1 MYSKIHHDES
11 YETVNPVNT
20 EQPTTSRHVTNSSV
34 VNSSVASNPSGGR
47 YWAGNKRY
55 YPQKETGNV
64 YKSNKPPILGKNV
77 LQSDKNIPI
86 QNRSKPLTPY
96 TSFLSQMNLK
106 DTEEE
111 TPSTSATIIPIPSIP
126 STSKNCNTKISN
138 KTKKS
143 DTENKKDETEK
154 SIEKPQRQLII
165 NSKAIKNI
173 NPFSQN
179 APVKTKKLEKFQ
191 AKKIKAAKNRK
202 NKPIPVVI
210 LESTDDDDDDVIEI
224 PLPKPPLISIDSSDS
239 ESVAS
244 KTEFLSPNVK
254 KKYKQKSTTN
264 SRCNSPASIMSDD
277 FIMPNDRSRLNESR
291 ESLNIL
297 EDEELQMNQTVDSVV
312 TKRRSCKSRS
322 LIKKIANVLK
332 INEELDPS
340 NNDAVAVE
348 PEKTATKNYEVN
360 NLIASV
366 DIYESESS
374 DMPDSVYNRVKDK
387 KTIVEDKEVPEDG
400 KLQKKSKRMR
410 KRKSS
415 GSNKGSEHN
424 SSSDEDE
431 FTIKNIVTTS
441 SPYIMR
447 GEAVQNAITDGGKKS
462 KIVNKRRRFDSR
474 VESDEEFI
482 SILSSI
488 VHPDSESDDDEDTSK
503 EKSIDAR
510 DLVNHLKVVDEIDE
524 VVQEDE
530 IISVSDKNISII
542 EDEISSDDIQIN
554 IEIPQKEDD
563 ELIMSVDECPDVLE
577 MQCERRSPLVDQFE
591 IGWNEE
597 MKKFYNSSWGG
608 EDFDLDEVMGSMDGK
623 WFFFIF

>member
-1 MYSKIHHDES
+1 MYSKIHHEES
-11 YETVNPVNT
+11 YETVNPLNT

-55 YPQKETGNV
+55 YPQKETG
-64 YKSNKPPILGKNV
+64 YLGNKPKPVILGKNV
-77 LQSDKNIPI
+77 VQSDKNNPI
-86 QNRSKPLTPY
+86 QNRPKLLAPY

-111 TPSTSATIIPIPSIP
+111 TPVAGTAKP
-126 STSKNCNTKISN
+126 SKN
-138 KTKKS
+138 KKS
-143 DTENKKDETEK
+143 DTENKKEQAREQEEEPEPEIHPSSVK
-154 SIEKPQRQLII
+154 NII
-165 NSKAIKNI
+165 KQMNSKANKNI
-173 NPFSQN
+173 NPFSKN
-179 APVKTKKLEKFQ
+179 LPVKAKKLEKIQ
-191 AKKIKAAKNRK
+191 AKKLRAAKNRK
-202 NKPIPVVI
+202 NKNIPVVI
-210 LESTDDDDDDVIEI
+210 LDSSDDGDDDDVIEI

-244 KTEFLSPNVK
+244 KSEFLSPNVK
-254 KKYKQKSTTN
+254 KKFKQKSTN

-312 TKRRSCKSRS
+312 TKKRMNTSQN
-322 LIKKIANVLK
+322 LIKKIADVLK
-332 INEELDPS
+332 INEAKDTEVIES
-340 NNDAVAVE
+340 
-348 PEKTATKNYEVN
+348 EKTTKNYEVN

-387 KTIVEDKEVPEDG
+387 KGVPEDKEDAGDG

-415 GSNKGSEHN
+415 GSNKGSEL

-462 KIVNKRRRFDSR
+462 KIPNKRRRFDSR

-488 VHPDSESDDDEDTSK
+488 VHPDSESDDEEDTSK
-503 EKSIDAR
+503 EKSLDAR
-510 DLVNHLKVVDEIDE
+510 DLVNHLKVVDEEDE
-524 VVQEDE
+524 EKEEE
-530 IISVSDKNISII
+530 IISVSDKNISTI
-542 EDEISSDDIQIN
+542 EDENSSDDIQLN
-554 IEIPQKEDD
+554 VEVPQKED

-577 MQCERRSPLVDQFE
+577 VQCERRSPLVDQFE
-591 IGWNEE
+591 IGWNDE
-597 MKKFYNSSWGG
+597 MRKFYNNSWGG
-608 EDFDLDEVMGSMDGK
+608 EDFDIDDVMGSMSGEYFFSYDLK
-623 WFFFIF
+623 FFF